1 MVLTLIASLG
11 LSLLPQA
18 NAYAWSFQ
26 QPPQQCTNLSIAVTG
41 NDGQPPY
48 RVLILPFGPS
58 PLAKNVEARK
68 IMDIPFPSG
77 QNRVQFQLNYPANSQ
92 FVAVVSLSWLISRL
106 FVCFFAFL
114 LFFCFL
120 FCFHCLSLLFY
131 DSDFEMST
139 SSDSGRAL
147 FSLHSP
153 VTSSE
158 EVASLTTAFSH
169 ATDEVG
175 LRYCNQVFQH
185 CLSLRDQLSK
195 LMIGIWR
202 DSKLRIIGLQSSYRI
217 VSMSPMLYSL
227 CRPHPAGQKRF
238 EPSDVSFD
246 ETLTSC
252 G

>member
-26 QPPQQCTNLSIAVTG
+26 QPPQQCTNLSIAVSG

-58 PLAKNVEARK
+58 PLANNIEARK
-68 IMDIPFPSG
+68 IMDVPFPSG

-92 FVAVVSLSWLISRL
+92 FVAVVSLWWLISRL
-106 FVCFFAFL
+106 FVCFFCFL
-114 LFFCFL
+114 LFSVLFPLPFFTFL
-120 FCFHCLSLLFY
+120 RLRFRDVCVVRLWPCPLLTPQSRNFLRRSCIP
-131 DSDFEMST
+131 DN
-139 SSDSGRAL
+139 R
-147 FSLHSP
+147 
-153 VTSSE
+153 V
-158 EVASLTTAFSH
+158 SH

-175 LRYCNQVFQH
+175 LRYYKQVLQH

-202 DSKLRIIGLQSSYRI
+202 DSKLRIIGL
-217 VSMSPMLYSL
+217 
-227 CRPHPAGQKRF
+227 
-238 EPSDVSFD
+238 
-246 ETLTSC
+246 
-252 G
+252 